1 MAGPAGLTAADLAGL
16 GPEEIATIVSG
27 GQGTARIGQMAIGEV
42 LGIPERDAR
51 INLMQ
56 AQTGLAKKQATA
68 LVDAQTAFQQKVAL
82 TMLQKAKTPEE
93 INLIKA
99 QTSALQQSGQL
110 DAARAAEIMLLLD
123 EKEQAEKLGNQ
134 KRIAELNSYI
144 SILLPK
150 AGGGTEAVS
159 IQAKDLIPLLSAQA
173 KAGGLTPSERLSQ
186 QKFLAQ
192 QEQTAVEIDK
202 IIREN
207 PKSSEALARYEDY
220 NRYSNRSQIA
230 INDGGKVK
238 FVKLGKFNGRT
249 VTAQQIFLSAMELG
263 VTVDE
268 LYAAAKDAGTDVVS
282 FLYSIA
288 QQRQK
293 VGGQ

>member
-1 MAGPAGLTAADLAGL
+1 
-16 GPEEIATIVSG
+16 
-27 GQGTARIGQMAIGEV
+27 MAIGEV
-42 LGIPERDAR
+42 LGIPEREAR
-51 INLMQ
+51 VGLLQ
-56 AQTGLAKKQATA
+56 AQTGLAKQQATA
-68 LVDAQTAFQQKVAL
+68 IVDAQTAFQQKVAL

-93 INLIKA
+93 INFIKA

-110 DAARAAEIMLLLD
+110 DAARAEEIMLLLD

-134 KRIAELNSYI
+134 KKIAELNSYI

-150 AGGGTEAVS
+150 AGGGTESAMV
-159 IQAKDLIPLLSAQA
+159 QAKELIPLLAAQA
-173 KAGGLTPSERLSQ
+173 KAGGLTPSEQMAIRKQ
-186 QKFLAQ
+186 TAVE
-192 QEQTAVEIDK
+192 EQTAVEIDK

-207 PKSSEALARYEDY
+207 PKSPEALARYEDY

-238 FVKLGKFNGRT
+238 FVKLGKFNGQT
-249 VTAQQIFLSAMELG
+249 VTAQDIFLAAQSLG